1 MSTPGTRSLWGWL
14 IVLALAIGGIVWQAV
29 RPTAPAAHDDGGDHS
44 EAAAPLIQSAEANWS
59 ALELLGPDG
68 MTRFERD
75 ASGRWLV
82 HGAAAAAA
90 AVAATAISAAGD
102 AAPHAHRA
110 DPAAAERIAAVFA
123 AFARTRIERT
133 LPVDPARLTAY
144 GLDRPEWIVLIHG
157 ADARPLATIEVGQLA
172 PDRLSRY
179 VRLPSDGRVLMLPNY
194 QIEGL
199 VALTGAISTAP
210 ASASSSAPAAPR

>member
-1 MSTPGTRSLWGWL
+1 MSRPVARSSWGWL
-14 IVLALAIGGIVWQAV
+14 VVLALGIGAIVWQGA
-29 RPTAPAAHDDGGDHS
+29 RPMAPVAHDDEGDHS
-44 EAAAPLIQSAEANWS
+44 EAAAPLVTVAEANWS
-59 ALELLGPDG
+59 VVELLGPNG

-82 HGAAAAAA
+82 HGAA
-90 AVAATAISAAGD
+90 VTATQPAGD
-102 AAPHAHRA
+102 AARHVHRA
-110 DPAAAERIAAVFA
+110 DPAAAERIASIFA

-157 ADARPLATIEVGQLA
+157 ADARSLATIEVGQLA

-179 VRLPSDGRVLMLPNY
+179 VRLPSDGRVVMMPNY

-199 VALTGAISTAP
+199 VALTSAVSTATVSSPASTAP
-210 ASASSSAPAAPR
+210 R

>member
-1 MSTPGTRSLWGWL
+1 MKPAGARATWAWL
-14 IVLALAIGGIVWQAV
+14 AVLVLAIGAIVWQLA
-29 RPTAPAAHDDGGDHS
+29 RPTAPAAPDDDGDHS
-44 EAAAPLIQSAEANWS
+44 EAAAPLITVAEANWS
-59 ALELLGPDG
+59 AVELLGPDG

-82 HGAAAAAA
+82 HGAAT
-90 AVAATAISAAGD
+90 ATTPQPAGE

-110 DPAAAERIAAVFA
+110 DPAAAERIASVFA

-179 VRLPSDGRVLMLPNY
+179 VRLPSDGRVLMMPNY

-199 VALTGAISTAP
+199 VGLTGAASTAAGP
-210 ASASSSAPAAPR
+210 AFSSASAASR

>member
-1 MSTPGTRSLWGWL
+1 MVAQAAVKVSGARATWAWL
-14 IVLALAIGGIVWQAV
+14 AVLALAVGAIVWQLA
-29 RPTAPAAHDDGGDHS
+29 RPTAPVAHDDEDKP
-44 EAAAPLIQSAEANWS
+44 AALLITVAEANWS
-59 ALELLGPDG
+59 AVELLGPDG

-82 HGAAAAAA
+82 HGG
-90 AVAATAISAAGD
+90 AATNTNTNTTAPPAGE
-102 AAPHAHRA
+102 ATPHVHQA
-110 DPAAAERIAAVFA
+110 DLAAAERITSVFS

-133 LPVDPARLTAY
+133 LPADPARLTAY
-144 GLDRPEWIVLIHG
+144 GLDRPEWIVLIRG
-157 ADARPLATIEVGQLA
+157 ADARPLATIVVGQLA

-199 VALTGAISTAP
+199 VALTGAASPAP
-210 ASASSSAPAAPR
+210 APGR

>member
-1 MSTPGTRSLWGWL
+1 MSRRVARSSWGWL
-14 IVLALAIGGIVWQAV
+14 VVLALAIGGIVWQAM
-29 RPTAPAAHDDGGDHS
+29 RPMAPAAHDDDGDHN
-44 EAAAPLIQSAEANWS
+44 EAAARLITVAEANWS
-59 ALELLGPDG
+59 AVELLGPDG
-68 MTRFERD
+68 LTRFERD
-75 ASGRWLV
+75 ASARWLV
-82 HGAAAAAA
+82 HGAAA
-90 AVAATAISAAGD
+90 AATAISAAGD

-157 ADARPLATIEVGQLA
+157 AAARPLATIEVGQLA

-199 VALTGAISTAP
+199 VALTGAASTAP
-210 ASASSSAPAAPR
+210 ASSSASTAPR

>member
-1 MSTPGTRSLWGWL
+1 VVVAAAAMNQPAARSTWGWL
-14 IVLALAIGGIVWQAV
+14 IVLALALGAIVWQAV
-29 RPTAPAAHDDGGDHS
+29 RPTAPVGRGGHDDHDA
-44 EAAAPLIQSAEANWS
+44 AAAPLVASAEANWS
-59 ALELLGPDG
+59 AVELLGPDG

-82 HGAAAAAA
+82 HGG
-90 AVAATAISAAGD
+90 ATQPAGD
-102 AAPHAHRA
+102 ATPHTHRA
-110 DPAAAERIAAVFA
+110 DPAAAERIASVFA

-179 VRLPSDGRVLMLPNY
+179 ARLPSDGRVLMMPNY

-199 VALTGAISTAP
+199 VALTGAASTAP
-210 ASASSSAPAAPR
+210 ASSSASAAPR